1 MGKGKKKKKQFIN
14 LFVMVGDKKS
24 APSMVK
30 RKPLNIVSEML
41 GGKTTS
47 KPMSELEQEQA
58 IEDQER
64 LAKLRQQKN
73 YLERIENERRK
84 LELEKE
90 EKDREEDQEEKDE
103 KEIVQL
109 EKAQEKED
117 ALQKKGIK
125 KLQGTRESG
134 PRPKF

>member
-1 MGKGKKKKKQFIN
+1 
-14 LFVMVGDKKS
+14 
-24 APSMVK
+24 MVK